1 MVIDSLYTLGVFFF
15 PSFSFFRSGCGP
27 ADGSHGLEA
36 ASVSYIFFGQSLPFL
51 LFETWL
57 LMVVVLLL
65 LLPLLRQIYSNKS
78 YASLTCKGW
87 INSNTCSCGEDIPT
101 EWRRY
106 PYRVEEEK
114 EACWVGARLI
124 MVILLLLLLLLLLFR
139 SWKKQHLFF
148 SFLFFGDKNGVSS
161 IPLSCHILCY

>member
-57 LMVVVLLL
+57 LMVVVLPLL
-65 LLPLLRQIYSNKS
+65 LLLLRQIYSNKS

-106 PYRVEEEK
+106 PYRVEEEAWMVLDESWCCCCSVLVVVPVLK
-114 EACWVGARLI
+114 RSKKIYMYWLVLGQEMELEAPA
-124 MVILLLLLLLLLLFR
+124 
-139 SWKKQHLFF
+139 
-148 SFLFFGDKNGVSS
+148 
-161 IPLSCHILCY
+161 SCHILCY

>member
-51 LFETWL
+51 FFETWL

-65 LLPLLRQIYSNKS
+65 LLLLLRQIYSNKS

-87 INSNTCSCGEDIPT
+87 INSYTCSCGEDIPT
-101 EWRRY
+101 EWRR
-106 PYRVEEEK
+106 
-114 EACWVGARLI
+114 RLGWWI
-124 MVILLLLLLLLLLFR
+124 MVLLLFC
-139 SWKKQHLFF
+139 SCCCSSLEKKQENLHVLTCPW
-148 SFLFFGDKNGVSS
+148 SRNGVRSS
-161 IPLSCHILCY
+161 RFVSYLVLLM